1 MAPAFFFS
9 NGSTAG
15 PERNSMSGLAATLR
29 QIDPGTKVRMEM
41 RDGSEVSGTVGDVN
55 GESVS
60 LDDGGGTVE
69 LRQVRRVCLEF
80 GEAPK
85 QRPKQVA

>member
-1 MAPAFFFS
+1 
-9 NGSTAG
+9 
-15 PERNSMSGLAATLR
+15 MSGLAATLR
-29 QIDPGTKVRMEM
+29 QIDPGTKVRLEM

-60 LDDGGGTVE
+60 LDNGGGVIE

-80 GEAPK
+80 GETPSQRRSK
-85 QRPKQVA
+85 QAA

>member
-1 MAPAFFFS
+1 
-9 NGSTAG
+9 
-15 PERNSMSGLAATLR
+15 
-29 QIDPGTKVRMEM
+29 MEM